1 LSSSLLSRDPGAD
14 AVSGL
19 PSDEPGGGSGRL
31 LVLFG
36 WLVGPLLA
44 GYMLFDKA
52 FAYIHL
58 PGTPLYVGEMV
69 LFVGAL
75 GCLAATG
82 YLRVSIRDDPMLAML
97 AAFFLWGFIRFLPG
111 LRTYG
116 IYAVRDFAL
125 VYYCLFAFFIA
136 AALARSPD
144 ILERMI
150 VNLNRFVP
158 WLLLWLPVA
167 EILTRTPTGPNVPF
181 TTIPITTHKGGD
193 LAIAALLALGALW
206 LFPSGRSARSRGL
219 WSIIALIVFALVATQ
234 SRGGLLSV
242 LAGLV
247 VGLAFFADRMRLIAR
262 AAAATILVVGIG
274 TLASLQ
280 IAGTAASQGRAFSVP
295 QLFSNVA
302 SIGGAQESGNLNGTV
317 QGRLVLW
324 TETLH
329 KQVSDD
335 RLVYG
340 YGFGPNLAYLAGGV
354 AASGA
359 LNSDPL
365 RSPHNSYLDVLA
377 RMGVVGMSL
386 WIALWVGW
394 YWRLVRGCR
403 RLAQRGLYVRRR
415 VAVLCLMV
423 VTATLVASFFDP
435 TLEAAQAAALM
446 WTAFGIGLVMTSFRG
461 GFGYRD
467 VRLDRGTAVAGTGVS
482 RVSIGTPGSSPQPLR
497 ECCLAQRRP
506 GGLFNDEPKHQV
518 RTGVPLVRAGC
529 PACRRL
535 QRSSKQRR
543 RKQSGK
549 PESSGMYWPRIDTS
563 Q

>member
-1 LSSSLLSRDPGAD
+1 MSSSLLSRDPSAD
-14 AVSGL
+14 AVIL
-19 PSDEPGGGSGRL
+19 PGDEPGGRSGRL

-36 WLVGPLLA
+36 WLLGPLLA
-44 GYMLFDKA
+44 GYLLFDKA

-69 LFVGAL
+69 LLVGAL

-97 AAFFLWGFIRFLPG
+97 AGFFLWALIRFLPG
-111 LRTYG
+111 LRSYG

-144 ILERMI
+144 ILEHLI

-158 WLLLWLPVA
+158 WLLLWLPFA
-167 EILTRTPTGPNVPF
+167 EILAEKAGGPDVPF
-181 TTIPITTHKGGD
+181 TAIPITTHKGGD

-219 WSIIALIVFALVATQ
+219 WSIVALIVVLLVATQ

-242 LAGLV
+242 LAGLA
-247 VGLAFFADRMRLIAR
+247 VGLAFFRDRMRLIVQAFI
-262 AAAATILVVGIG
+262 ATILLVALGAL
-274 TLASLQ
+274 TSLQ
-280 IAGTAASQGRAFSVP
+280 IAGTSVSQGRAFSVS
-295 QLFSNVA
+295 QLSASVA
-302 SIGGAQESGNLNGTV
+302 SIGGARESGNLNGTV
-317 QGRLVLW
+317 QGRLMLW
-324 TETLH
+324 TEVLH
-329 KQVSDD
+329 KQESDD

-340 YGFGPNLAYLAGGV
+340 YGFGTNLAYLAGGV

-377 RMGVVGMSL
+377 RMGVIGMSL

-415 VAVLCLMV
+415 VAVLCQMV

-435 TLEAAQAAALM
+435 TLEGAQGAVLL
-446 WTAFGIGLVMTSFRG
+446 WIAFGIGLVVTSRRG
-461 GFGYRD
+461 GFGDRD
-467 VRLDRGTAVAGTGVS
+467 VRLDSSTAVAGTSASSV
-482 RVSIGTPGSSPQPLR
+482 RIGMPVSSPKPLR
-497 ECCLAQRRP
+497 
-506 GGLFNDEPKHQV
+506 
-518 RTGVPLVRAGC
+518 
-529 PACRRL
+529 
-535 QRSSKQRR
+535 
-543 RKQSGK
+543 
-549 PESSGMYWPRIDTS
+549 
-563 Q
+563 